1 MKKLIITI
9 LFLLVNLNLFCAQQ
23 WISPDPI
30 DSNETTISISLNQ
43 GVECLRLYDDVQQYQ
58 FELFLSDSLIDLYQ
72 MSARGYQ
79 LAYIN
84 ERESCRVK
92 DDEIIF
98 LKDIGN
104 DLVDRNTLQGIEIM
118 NLTRKKKSKN
128 ILIIGGIALGFVLG
142 VAIAK

>member
-1 MKKLIITI
+1 
-9 LFLLVNLNLFCAQQ
+9 
-23 WISPDPI
+23 
-30 DSNETTISISLNQ
+30 
-43 GVECLRLYDDVQQYQ
+43 
-58 FELFLSDSLIDLYQ
+58 

-104 DLVDRNTLQGIEIM
+104 DLVDRNALQGIEIM